1 MYIYIYHWSFMGVTL
16 TPIKRLTSDCLMHTK
31 GIKY

>member
-1 MYIYIYHWSFMGVTL
+1 MYISLLISMRVSLL
-16 TPIKRLTSDCLMHTK
+16 TIKKLTSDCLMHTK